1 MDFYPIIP
9 AGGVGSRLWPLSRK
23 ARPKFLT
30 DLTGRGRS
38 LLQMTVDRLAPLS
51 LTPIIV
57 TGSAHEDAVKEQIS
71 GADVVVEPHM
81 RGTMAAIGLAAAII
95 EHRHGDAIVG
105 SFAADHLITDEEA
118 FRAAVRGAI
127 GAAEAG
133 YVVTIG
139 ITPDCPSTAYGYIH
153 AGSELTTTEDSSLS
167 TSSVNRPQAGDEALA
182 LAVQEFVEKPDE
194 ATASSYLATGEYF
207 WNAGMFI
214 AKASVLLDSLEKFH
228 PEIAGPLRALA
239 ARWDG
244 PDREHAIEQ
253 YWMPLPV
260 EVIDRAIA
268 EPLAAQGGVA
278 VVPCEMGWSD
288 VGDYTSLAEAVPQGQ
303 HAHPSPDGVVQST
316 VMLDSDN
323 CLVYTSSKPVVV
335 VGVPEAV
342 VVEMDDVILVTQKG
356 ASQQVKAAVDS
367 LESAGLGYLQ

>member
-167 TSSVNRPQAGDEALA
+167 TSSVNRPQAGGEALA

-244 PDREHAIEQ
+244 PDREHAIEALRLHLDFRIRRRREGRESENQ
-253 YWMPLPV
+253 RSFRV
-260 EVIDRAIA
+260 FRNRFRKRF
-268 EPLAAQGGVA
+268 
-278 VVPCEMGWSD
+278 
-288 VGDYTSLAEAVPQGQ
+288 
-303 HAHPSPDGVVQST
+303 DGKLST
-316 VMLDSDN
+316 VLRASR
-323 CLVYTSSKPVVV
+323 
-335 VGVPEAV
+335 PEV
-342 VVEMDDVILVTQKG
+342 FSLLKHCRTPFRNVFRFVEMRR
-356 ASQQVKAAVDS
+356 
-367 LESAGLGYLQ
+367 LE

>member
-153 AGSELTTTEDSSLS
+153 AGSELTTTDDSSLS
-167 TSSVNRPQAGDEALA
+167 ISSVNRPQAGDEALA

-207 WNAGMFI
+207 WNAGMFVFNTEVFL
-214 AKASVLLDSLEKFH
+214 SHLHTLLPSYY
-228 PEIAGPLRALA
+228 EIIQEMLICTTSER
-239 ARWDG
+239 
-244 PDREHAIEQ
+244 
-253 YWMPLPV
+253 
-260 EVIDRAIA
+260 
-268 EPLAAQGGVA
+268 QGR
-278 VVPCEMGWSD
+278 
-288 VGDYTSLAEAVPQGQ
+288 LI
-303 HAHPSPDGVVQST
+303 
-316 VMLDSDN
+316 DSD
-323 CLVYTSSKPVVV
+323 
-335 VGVPEAV
+335 G
-342 VVEMDDVILVTQKG
+342 D
-356 ASQQVKAAVDS
+356 ASMEKKKQ
-367 LESAGLGYLQ
+367 EGYF